1 VKTKYDKI
9 MVLRNTDNTWNGC
22 GDQEGYRRWLLEGIE
37 DLRRLTMNYDADDI
51 RAKLK
56 ELLPEYQPQDRECVL

>member
-1 VKTKYDKI
+1 